1 MEGLVTMRRY
11 SRHLLTVTLLIA
23 AVLFLAPPPAL
34 ASGLMDN
41 TINDAYGFSRY
52 PIAHYALD
60 LYIDPDAGR
69 GWFGISLPDVSRILF
84 SITNAIWELCVFL
97 ASAVG
102 SVVQEAFRLDFLSR
116 ATDEIGR
123 NIQQIA
129 GVSENGF
136 STTGFL
142 PMLLPLAVLAMG
154 AYVLYVGLFKRE
166 MTKAL
171 GAVMNF
177 LVIFVLSIGFIAFAP
192 SYIQAINSLSVDL
205 ADGALRITNAILNP
219 GANDTNVAVAGI
231 REALHQVQIHAPWQ
245 LLQFGSLDIDP
256 ARVHELLSYAPHSDA
271 RIDAVIREVEIYNNI
286 HLSGEVDRFGTVLIL
301 FFVNLGISI
310 FVLSLTGLMI
320 FSQLLLIFYLTLLPI
335 ALVLSLFPTFNGI
348 AKRSIERVFN
358 TLLLRVGYTLIIT
371 IAFSLSLLV
380 YRVSSDLS
388 MPFLLVGFLQIL
400 VFWGVHK
407 KQDELLGMIR
417 LQSGENHRGERSILR
432 TGRNLGRKALAFGT
446 GIVAGKSINRR
457 RSQQGANIPASNN
470 GSGAESSTETQP
482 RNAESAS
489 PVENRGRNSDARQ
502 NVTVPPVASN
512 QSDTPKQTQP
522 SQPQSQT
529 QQPIKRM
536 TVSGRLGHSVGR
548 LVDTPSARSGLE
560 PLRFR
565 PDGAGSKAP
574 LFHPSLRSDLGKAA
588 TQIGKGPEQQSVH
601 TNQRKQY
608 RDTVEMKQSAE
619 RHKPQDKQGGNVEIQ
634 RKAEWASDLQEKPQE
649 NTAQRGQANTFSQG
663 DASRRNLTS
672 KPNHAPA
679 RNTETFKLNGKPV
692 TRDQLDK
699 LDDPSQKRKERR
711 KRRDRS

>member
-1 MEGLVTMRRY
+1 MTKY
-11 SRHLLTVTLLIA
+11 KRHLLAVALLIA
-23 AVLFLAPPPAL
+23 AVFFLAPSAL
-34 ASGLMDN
+34 ASGLMDD

-52 PIAHYALD
+52 PISHYALD

-116 ATDEIGR
+116 ASDEIGR

-129 GVSENGF
+129 GVSESGF
-136 STTGFL
+136 SSTGFL

-177 LVIFVLSIGFIAFAP
+177 LIIFVLSIGFIAFAP
-192 SYIQAINSLSVDL
+192 SYIQAINGLSVDL
-205 ADGALRITNAILNP
+205 ADGALRVTNTILNP
-219 GANDTNVAVAGI
+219 GANDTDVAVAGI

-256 ARVHELLSYAPHSDA
+256 ARVHELLAYAPHSEA
-271 RIDAVIREVEIYNNI
+271 RIDVVIREVEVYNNI
-286 HLSGEVDRFGTVLIL
+286 HLSGEVDRFGTVLVL
-301 FFVNLGISI
+301 FFINLGISI

-335 ALVLSLFPTFNGI
+335 ALVLSLFPTFSGI

-380 YRVSSDLS
+380 YRVSSELA

-407 KQDELLGMIR
+407 KQDELLGMLR
-417 LQSGENHRGERSILR
+417 LQSGENHRAERSVLR

-446 GIVAGKSINRR
+446 GIVAGKFISRR
-457 RSQQGANIPASNN
+457 RSQQGANVPTSN
-470 GSGAESSTETQP
+470 SGGGTEQSTDAPPISAEAP
-482 RNAESAS
+482 S
-489 PVENRGRNSDARQ
+489 PNRGRTPNTPQ
-502 NVTVPPVASN
+502 NVNVPPAAPS
-512 QSDTPKQTQP
+512 QSDTPQQAA
-522 SQPQSQT
+522 QA
-529 QQPIKRM
+529 QPIKRI
-536 TVSGRLGHSVGR
+536 TIGGRIGYSIGK
-548 LVDTPSARSGLE
+548 LVDTPSKLKDKAGFAKEKVQDIPIHAKHTVVQNAYEFRENLSGIRKERREARS
-560 PLRFR
+560 
-565 PDGAGSKAP
+565 
-574 LFHPSLRSDLGKAA
+574 
-588 TQIGKGPEQQSVH
+588 
-601 TNQRKQY
+601 NQRKQY
-608 RDTVEMKQSAE
+608 RDHVEMKQLAE
-619 RHKPQDKQGGNVEIQ
+619 RHRSQDKQGGNIEIQ
-634 RKAEWASDLQEKPQE
+634 RKAERTASLQEKPQE
-649 NTAQRGQANTFSQG
+649 NTAQRRQAHTPFPAEVPR
-663 DASRRNLTS
+663 ASTAPQPR
-672 KPNHAPA
+672 HASA
-679 RNTETFKLNGKPV
+679 KNIETFKLNGKPV

-699 LDDPSQKRKERR
+699 LDTPSRKRKERR
-711 KRRDRS
+711 KRRDKL

>member
-1 MEGLVTMRRY
+1 MRYRKY
-11 SRHLLTVTLLIA
+11 LLAVALLIA
-23 AVLFLAPPPAL
+23 AVFFLAPPAL
-34 ASGLMDN
+34 ASGLMDD
-41 TINDAYGFSRY
+41 TINDAHGFSRY
-52 PIAHYALD
+52 PINHYALD

-129 GVSENGF
+129 GVSESGF
-136 STTGFL
+136 SSTGFL
-142 PMLLPLAVLAMG
+142 PMFLPLAVLAMG

-177 LVIFVLSIGFIAFAP
+177 LIIFVLSIGFIAFAP
-192 SYIQAINSLSVDL
+192 SYIQAINGLSVDL
-205 ADGALRITNAILNP
+205 ADGALRVTNAILNP
-219 GANDTNVAVAGI
+219 GANDTDVAVAGI

-256 ARVHELLSYAPHSDA
+256 ARVYELLAYAPHSDA
-271 RIDAVIREVEIYNNI
+271 RIDVVIREVEVYNNI

-301 FFVNLGISI
+301 FFINLGISI

-380 YRVSSDLS
+380 YRVSSELS

-417 LQSGENHRGERSILR
+417 LQSGENHRAERSVLR

-446 GIVAGKSINRR
+446 GIMAGKFISKR
-457 RSQQGANIPASNN
+457 RSQQGANIPASNS
-470 GSGAESSTETQP
+470 SGTESSTETPP
-482 RNAESAS
+482 RNAEAS
-489 PVENRGRNSDARQ
+489 PQRNHTVPQ
-502 NVTVPPVASN
+502 NVNVPPVAPS
-512 QSDTPKQTQP
+512 QLDTPQQAV
-522 SQPQSQT
+522 QSQA
-529 QQPIKRM
+529 QPIKRM
-536 TVSGRLGHSVGR
+536 TIGGRIGR
-548 LVDTPSARSGLE
+548 SIGKLVDTPAKLKDNEALTKEKVQDMPIHAKHTVMQNAHEFRENLSGTRKERREAR
-560 PLRFR
+560 
-565 PDGAGSKAP
+565 A
-574 LFHPSLRSDLGKAA
+574 
-588 TQIGKGPEQQSVH
+588 
-601 TNQRKQY
+601 NQRKQY
-608 RDTVEMKQSAE
+608 RDHVEMKQSTE
-619 RHKPQDKQGGNVEIQ
+619 GRKQGGNIEIQ
-634 RKAEWASDLQEKPQE
+634 RKAGRTASLQEKPQE
-649 NTAQRGQANTFSQG
+649 NTAQRRQARTPVQRDIPRFNVTSQP
-663 DASRRNLTS
+663 R
-672 KPNHAPA
+672 HAPA

-699 LDDPSQKRKERR
+699 QGDPPKKRRERR
-711 KRRDRS
+711 KRRDKL